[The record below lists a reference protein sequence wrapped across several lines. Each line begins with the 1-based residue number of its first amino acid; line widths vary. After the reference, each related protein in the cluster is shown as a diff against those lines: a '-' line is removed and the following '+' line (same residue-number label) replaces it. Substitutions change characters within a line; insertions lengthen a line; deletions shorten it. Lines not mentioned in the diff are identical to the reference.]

1 MTWDGFT
8 FSNAQTAPT
17 TSEARN
23 AWKDDF
29 GSTTQE
35 KGRPTRDVAVR
46 YDSCGVRSSAAS
58 LRHGRS
64 RNRFRVGPGPRE
76 ERSSREDTIFCLHSH
91 ARKEHVRLPSGPI
104 EPRSGSP
111 FPKLVEPARERS
123 ERLCRN
129 HPAPGS
135 QNLTTVTL
143 VSTRSARWRSQI
155 GSTSLEG
162 AKLVEP
168 ARERSERLCRNHRAV
183 EWWIGPQVPGR
194 GRFGFDSGCSF
205 VAARLNQ
212 L

>member
-143 VSTRSARWRSQI
+143 VSTRSARWRSRI
-155 GSTSLEG
+155 GLTSFERDGLDSICSL
-162 AKLVEP
+162 ALVD
-168 ARERSERLCRNHRAV
+168 RLNQFQ
-183 EWWIGPQVPGR
+183 GGR
-194 GRFGFDSGCSF
+194 

-212 L
+212 LRKASATRWPQSA